1 MIENPK
7 QLIDKLGGA
16 TKLAQAIGSTPAA
29 VGKWPV
35 HGIPFRHHA
44 MLRQVAR
51 RRVGMAELDA
61 ALAWGRK

>member
-7 QLIDKLGGA
+7 HLIDKLGGA
-16 TKLAQAIGSTPAA
+16 TKLALAIGSTAGA
-29 VGKWPV
+29 VGKWPI

-51 RRVGMAELDA
+51 RRVSRAELDA
-61 ALAWGRK
+61 VLAWGRK